1 MSLQNKSGSSTL
13 SDGHNLD
20 GVLKR
25 FLGLIPDARQI
36 SVSTHEGAELLS
48 ESRMGENAEDSHTI
62 SSLAPSFNMTVEQ
75 SSRLGLGGSQYAL
88 TWTAN
93 SVLMQTKVKS
103 LVVSILLDENANL
116 GVAEEHI
123 DTLREILAP
132 FCAFSEA

>member
-1 MSLQNKSGSSTL
+1 MSQPSSGGAATAL
-13 SDGHNLD
+13 SAKLD

-36 SVSTHEGAELLS
+36 TISTHEGAELLS
-48 ESRMGENAEDSHTI
+48 ESRLVENAEDSHTI
-62 SSLAPSFNMTVEQ
+62 SSLAPSFNMSVEQ

-93 SVLMQTKVKS
+93 SVLMQTKIKS

-116 GVAEEHI
+116 GIAEEHI
-123 DTLREILAP
+123 GTLREILDP
-132 FCAFSEA
+132 FCEFTSDS

>member
-1 MSLQNKSGSSTL
+1 MSQPKTSGSAVL
-13 SDGHNLD
+13 SDANLD

-36 SVSTHEGAELLS
+36 SISTHEGAELLS
-48 ESRMGENAEDSHTI
+48 ESRMGENAEDNHTI

-93 SVLMQTKVKS
+93 SVLMQTKIKS

-132 FCAFSEA
+132 FCSFSEA

>member
-1 MSLQNKSGSSTL
+1 MSQPKTSGSGAL
-13 SDGHNLD
+13 SDANLD

-36 SVSTHEGAELLS
+36 SISTHEGAELLS
-48 ESRMGENAEDSHTI
+48 ESRMGENAEDNHTI

-93 SVLMQTKVKS
+93 SVLMQTKIKS

-132 FCAFSEA
+132 FCSFSEA

>member
-1 MSLQNKSGSSTL
+1 MSQPSTGSASATL
-13 SDGHNLD
+13 GANLD

-36 SVSTHEGAELLS
+36 TVSTQNGAELLS
-48 ESRMGENAEDSHTI
+48 ESRMGENVEDSHTI
-62 SSLAPSFNMTVEQ
+62 SSLAPSFNMSVEQ

-93 SVLMQTKVKS
+93 SVLMQTKIKS

-123 DTLREILAP
+123 DTLREILDP
-132 FCAFSEA
+132 FCDFSSEA